1 VTVAGNG
8 QSATGDDGVRCRIEA
23 LAQRYA
29 VADDGAR
36 ALERVVRW
44 LGWDRSN
51 FVPATVPELPEP
63 QLHLSAN
70 HSQAAVNMLRESFT
84 ALDLERVRCARRA
97 ADIGSGIGYPG
108 LILAIALPRLRMTL
122 VERDAGR
129 SGFLRRA
136 IEALG
141 LDNVD
146 VEQRRVEAWSEGI
159 GRCDLVT
166 SRKMGRPNTI
176 LEFVA
181 SLLAPGGA
189 VVLFHRERTP
199 EEAASANRA
208 ASALGLTLDRTLPVR
223 REGRSGE
230 PVPSEGRVLLY
241 TNTNGGNRR
250 R

>member
-1 VTVAGNG
+1 VRVAGKG
-8 QSATGDDGVRCRIEA
+8 RTETRDDGVRRRIEA
-23 LAQRYA
+23 LAQRYGI
-29 VADDGAR
+29 ADDGVR
-36 ALERVVRW
+36 SLERVVRW
-44 LGWDRSN
+44 LGWGRSN

-70 HSQAAVNMLRESFT
+70 HAQAAVNMLRESFT
-84 ALDLERVRCARRA
+84 ALELERVRSARRA

-108 LILAIALPRLRMTL
+108 LMLAIALPQLRMTL
-122 VERDAGR
+122 VERDTER
-129 SGFLRRA
+129 CGFLRHA

-146 VEQRRVEAWSEGI
+146 VEQRRVQAWSEGE
-159 GRCDLVT
+159 GNCDLVT

-181 SLLAPGGA
+181 PLLAPGAA

-208 ASALGLTLDRTLPVR
+208 AAALGLTFDRSLPVT
-223 REGRSGE
+223 REQRSGE
-230 PVPSEGRVLLY
+230 PVLSQGRVLLY
-241 TNTNGGNRR
+241 VNAGGG
-250 R
+250 